1 MADSDHDHSDTD
13 LAGCPECDLL
23 LRLRPPPPG
32 TTARCPRC
40 DCVLATGVQ
49 DGFVRPL
56 AFACAALIFM
66 AVALNFPFLA
76 INAVG
81 QQNAMSLPEAISS
94 LQEFGADGV
103 AILVMAFVLL
113 IPSVLMAG
121 VVTLMLALL
130 GRRPF
135 AGLVPLARGLF
146 RLDAWSMADVFAIGV
161 IVSLVK
167 ISSLA
172 DVVLGTAFWAY
183 LGFAV
188 CFLAA
193 ITSLD
198 RVTVW
203 RAIDTLRER
212 S

>member
-1 MADSDHDHSDTD
+1 MADSCYDYCDAD

-23 LRLRPPPPG
+23 LRLRPPLPG
-32 TTARCPRC
+32 MTARCPRC
-40 DCVLATGVQ
+40 GCVLASGVR

-56 AFACAALIFM
+56 AFACAALILM
-66 AVALNFPFLA
+66 VIALNFPFLA

-81 QQNAMSLPEAISS
+81 RQNAMSLTEAVSS
-94 LQEFGADGV
+94 LWQFGADGV
-103 AILVMAFVLL
+103 AVLVMAFVLL
-113 IPSVLMAG
+113 IPGMLMAG
-121 VVTLMLALL
+121 VATLMLALL
-130 GRRPF
+130 AGRPF

-146 RLDAWSMADVFAIGV
+146 RLEAWSMADVFAIGV

-172 DVVLGTAFWAY
+172 DVVIGTAFWAY

-203 RAIDTLRER
+203 RAIDALQD
-212 S
+212 SS

>member
-1 MADSDHDHSDTD
+1 MADSYYDYCDAD

-23 LRLRPPPPG
+23 LRLRPPLPG
-32 TTARCPRC
+32 MTARCPRC
-40 DCVLATGVQ
+40 ACVLASGVR

-56 AFACAALIFM
+56 AFACAALILM
-66 AVALNFPFLA
+66 VIALNFPFLA

-81 QQNAMSLPEAISS
+81 QQNAMSLTEAVSS
-94 LQEFGADGV
+94 LWQFGADGV
-103 AILVMAFVLL
+103 AVLVMAFVLL
-113 IPSVLMAG
+113 IPGMLMAG

-130 GRRPF
+130 AERPF

-172 DVVLGTAFWAY
+172 DVVLETAFWAY

-203 RAIDTLRER
+203 RAIDALQD
-212 S
+212 SS